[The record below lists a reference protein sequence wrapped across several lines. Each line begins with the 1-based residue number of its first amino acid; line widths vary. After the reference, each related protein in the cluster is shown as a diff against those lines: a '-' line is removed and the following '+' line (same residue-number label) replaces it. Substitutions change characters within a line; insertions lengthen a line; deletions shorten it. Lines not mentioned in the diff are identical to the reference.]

1 MIYNNIIKQEEKPKN
16 RRMSLNAQSLSDN
29 EISELGK
36 SIFDSIDF
44 QKTDN
49 STYKAKIE
57 VNLTTKE
64 FSACRDENGKSMI
77 IISPNEKIHYQIA
90 HLSNTNTI
98 LISLNNRVYNHY
110 VIFAVN
116 NQIINSYDD
125 YISICGKEKS
135 FTLSLVHRFDPGYAE
150 YVMGK
155 ILSEKAT
162 SS

>member
-1 MIYNNIIKQEEKPKN
+1 
-16 RRMSLNAQSLSDN
+16 MSLRKQSLSDKQ
-29 EISELGK
+29 ISELAK

-44 QKTDN
+44 QKTDD
-49 STYKAKIE
+49 STYKGKFKA
-57 VNLTTKE
+57 NLTTQQ
-64 FSACRDENGKSMI
+64 FNACRDENGKSMI
-77 IISPNEKIHYQIA
+77 IISPDEKIHYKIAQI
-90 HLSNTNTI
+90 SNTNTI
-98 LISLNNRVYNHY
+98 LISLNNSVYNHY

-135 FTLSLVHRFDPGYAE
+135 FTLSLVYRFDPGYAE
-150 YVMGK
+150 YVMCK